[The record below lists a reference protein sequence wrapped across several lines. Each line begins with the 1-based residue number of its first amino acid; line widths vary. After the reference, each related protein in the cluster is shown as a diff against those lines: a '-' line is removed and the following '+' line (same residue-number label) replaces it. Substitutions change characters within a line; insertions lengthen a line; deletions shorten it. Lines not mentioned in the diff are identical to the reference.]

1 MYFSKTG
8 LRRGK
13 KKRTRT
19 RRKEKGREGGWK
31 EGRRQEEGRM
41 EESKRKKEKKGKEK
55 KSKEKVQSQ
64 TYFTICRAD
73 GQEKC
78 RNDLVYVFKSL
89 LSKLQLLIQ
98 PLSLLL

>member
-41 EESKRKKEKKGKEK
+41 EESKRKKEK